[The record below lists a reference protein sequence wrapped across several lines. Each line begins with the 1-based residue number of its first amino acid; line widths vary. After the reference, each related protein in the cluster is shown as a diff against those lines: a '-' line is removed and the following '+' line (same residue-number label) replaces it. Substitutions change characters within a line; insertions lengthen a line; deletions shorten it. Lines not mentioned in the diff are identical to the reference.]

1 LRRLRIASR
10 GSVLARW
17 QSESI
22 CGQLAR
28 LGWSSELV
36 ILKTSGDRV
45 QQAISQIGIKGVFI
59 KELEDALLDGR
70 ADLAVHSMKDVPTE
84 IPAGLAFPAIC
95 QREDVRDCLVS
106 REGWSLD
113 QLPAGARLGTS
124 SVRRRSQL
132 LHRRPDLEIRDLRG
146 NIDTRLHKLA
156 TGDYDAI
163 VLAKA
168 GLDRLGWTDRIT
180 ETLSTEVS
188 LPAVGQGALGMEARA
203 SDVEVCEILSQ
214 LDHDETR
221 SAIMAER
228 ALLAE
233 LEGGCQVPL
242 GAWARLDSG
251 RLVLDACVCSPD
263 GVDYIREHLL
273 GSPEDPEKL
282 GRDTAQKLLQAGA
295 GRILRMIGR
304 TVADD

>member
-1 LRRLRIASR
+1 MRRLRIASR

-84 IPAGLAFPAIC
+84 IPAGLVFPAIC
-95 QREDVRDCLVS
+95 ERQDVRDCLVS
-106 REGWSLD
+106 RKGESLD

-304 TVADD
+304 TVADH

>member
-28 LGWSSELV
+28 LGWRSELV

-70 ADLAVHSMKDVPTE
+70 ADLAVHSMKDVPTKV
-84 IPAGLAFPAIC
+84 PPGLAFPAIC

-106 REGWSLD
+106 RKGESLD
-113 QLPAGARLGTS
+113 QLPPGARVGTS

-132 LHRRPDLEIRDLRG
+132 LHRRPDLEIRELRG

-188 LPAVGQGALGMEARA
+188 LPAVGQGALGLEARVA
-203 SDVEVCEILSQ
+203 DTDVCELLSQ
-214 LDHDETR
+214 FDDKETR
-221 SAIMAER
+221 AAVTAER
-228 ALLAE
+228 ALMAE

-242 GAWARLDSG
+242 GAWARMDECK
-251 RLVLDACVCSPD
+251 LVLDACVCSPD
-263 GVDYIREHLL
+263 GVDHIRERLF
-273 GSPEDPEKL
+273 GWPADPEKL
-282 GRDTAQKLLQAGA
+282 GRDLAQKLLQAGA
-295 GRILRMIGR
+295 GRILRMVGR
-304 TVADD
+304 TIADD

>member
-1 LRRLRIASR
+1 MRRLRIASR

-28 LGWSSELV
+28 LGWRSELV

-84 IPAGLAFPAIC
+84 IPAGLVFPAIC
-95 QREDVRDCLVS
+95 ERQDVRDCLVS
-106 REGWSLD
+106 RNGGSLD

>member
-1 LRRLRIASR
+1 MRRLRIASR

-22 CGQLAR
+22 RGQLAR
-28 LGWSSELV
+28 LGWRSELV

-59 KELEDALLDGR
+59 KELEDALLDWR
-70 ADLAVHSMKDVPTE
+70 ADLAVHSMKDVPTKV
-84 IPAGLAFPAIC
+84 PPGLAFPAIC

-106 REGWSLD
+106 RSGESLD

-132 LHRRPDLEIRDLRG
+132 LHRRPDLEIRELRG

-188 LPAVGQGALGMEARA
+188 LPAVGQGALGLEARVA
-203 SDVEVCEILSQ
+203 DTDVYELLSQ
-214 LDHDETR
+214 FDDKETR
-221 SAIMAER
+221 AAVTAER
-228 ALLAE
+228 ALMAE

-242 GAWARLDSG
+242 GAWARMDEG
-251 RLVLDACVCSPD
+251 KLVLDACVCSPD
-263 GVDYIREHLL
+263 GVDHIRERLF
-273 GSPEDPEKL
+273 GWPADPEKL
-282 GRDTAQKLLQAGA
+282 GRDMAQELLQAGA
-295 GRILRMIGR
+295 GRILRLLGR
-304 TVADD
+304 AVADE